1 MISRTAR
8 RTFET
13 TWLTSRQGLPRPARL
28 YSTPTRKACAPAL
41 ATAAHATAPD
51 FPFFQNPLF
60 EHELSS
66 FLHRPTSLTIL
77 PQLAPDSQK
86 DLGAWY
92 PDSQTTD
99 MTGII
104 DACLHNLYD
113 VPRAQDVFS
122 RLRARRGNR
131 LLTTPLYNAFL
142 EAYVGMAGKVP
153 LDREYW
159 IDTAWKL
166 YNVLESGA
174 EAVHPNH
181 KTYSIMLFLW
191 HQYVFFCCSPLFLC
205 S

>member
-1 MISRTAR
+1 MIPRTAR

-41 ATAAHATAPD
+41 AHATPD
-51 FPFFQNPLF
+51 FPFHPNPPF

-66 FLHRPTSLTIL
+66 FLHRPISLTII

-92 PDSQTTD
+92 PDSQTVD

-113 VPRAQDVFS
+113 VPRAQDVFR
-122 RLRARRGNR
+122 RLRAKRGNR
-131 LLTTPLYNAFL
+131 LLTAPLYNAFL

-159 IDTAWKL
+159 IQSAWKL

-174 EAVHPNH
+174 ESVHPNH
-181 KTYSIMLFLW
+181 RTYSIMLSLW
-191 HQYVFFCCSPLFLC
+191 HQ
-205 S
+205 